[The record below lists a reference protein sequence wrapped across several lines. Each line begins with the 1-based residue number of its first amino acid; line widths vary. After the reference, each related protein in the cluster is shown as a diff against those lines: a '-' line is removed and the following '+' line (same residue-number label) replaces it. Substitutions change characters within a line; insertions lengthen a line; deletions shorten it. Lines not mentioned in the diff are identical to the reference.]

1 MISNACR
8 AHLKQVNET
17 GLQHMFHSYKTA
29 FLLLICI
36 PMLLIHGIA
45 PRFFTNTTTNILK
58 RILAGRSK

>member
-1 MISNACR
+1 
-8 AHLKQVNET
+8 
-17 GLQHMFHSYKTA
+17 MFHSYKTA

-58 RILAGRSK
+58 GILAGRSK